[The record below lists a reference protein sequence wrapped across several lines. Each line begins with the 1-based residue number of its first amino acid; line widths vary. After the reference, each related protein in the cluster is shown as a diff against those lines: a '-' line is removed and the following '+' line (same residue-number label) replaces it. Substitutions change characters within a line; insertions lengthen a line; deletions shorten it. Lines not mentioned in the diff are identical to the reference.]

1 MAESFM
7 RVGEVAKM
15 LEISESYAYKIMRQL
30 NRELKEK
37 GMITIAGRVSRQ
49 YFLERLCYGVKGSEK
64 TERK

>member
-49 YFLERLCYGVKGSEK
+49 YFLERLCYGVQGSET
-64 TERK
+64 TEGK